1 MSRNVTYIRP
11 PLCACG
17 QARAWRSSSEWLPFD
32 GEACSDRCGMIA
44 KHTIEA
50 LRNSAAWQRVTLE
63 LDADAVSAL
72 EQQSGAAIVKMVT
85 DWESR

>member
-1 MSRNVTYIRP
+1 MNLRKAFVRP

-17 QARAWRSSSEWLPFD
+17 QARAWRSSTEWMPFD

-44 KHTIEA
+44 RHTIEA
-50 LRNSAAWQRVTLE
+50 LRTSAAWLRIVDQLDAETVTL
-63 LDADAVSAL
+63 L
-72 EQQSGAAIVKMVT
+72 EQQSAAAIVRMIT